1 MKFVAKLQLHFN
13 KIAKAEGKARKRI
26 LKRCGA
32 YVRKIARDFVKHRSN
47 PDQAAPPLHSPY
59 DHFGLKS
66 SIIFDT
72 DENFAYIGPR
82 YIKRGLANVARLHE
96 FGGEAVVKDID
107 QDLWNGVRIGQVAPV
122 TETHL
127 RKRGHKDTIVH
138 NDMRTDPKSGRKV
151 VWIRIANKRQAKHA
165 TRLYHRLMAG
175 STATKLVKYPPR
187 PYMAPALMKALPTL
201 SSVWKNAIR

>member
-1 MKFVAKLQLHFN
+1 MKFVAKLELHFN
-13 KIAKAEGKARKRI
+13 KVAKAEGKARKRI

-47 PDQAAPPLHSPY
+47 PDQYAPPLHSPF
-59 DHFGLKS
+59 DHFGLKN

-72 DENFAYIGPR
+72 DDKFAYIGPR

-107 QDLWNGVRIGQVAPV
+107 PELWNGVRIGQVAPV
-122 TETHL
+122 TEDHL
-127 RKRGHKDTIVH
+127 RKRRHKDAIIR
-138 NDMRTDPKSGRKV
+138 NDMQTDPKSGRKV

-187 PYMAPALMKALPTL
+187 PYMAPALVKALPTL
-201 SSVWKNAIR
+201 SSVWKNAIK